1 MWRYRNPV
9 EIAFGS
15 NAFDRLPSLVA
26 GRRYA
31 LVTYPDAAFAEA
43 AERLFMAVSSRSAS
57 GPWNCEIGHSAWSWK
72 RQGGTQ

>member
-26 GRRYA
+26 GRRNA

-43 AERLFMAVSSRSAS
+43 AERLFMAGERTRCA
-57 GPWNCEIGHSAWSWK
+57 
-72 RQGGTQ
+72 GGVLVMSVR

>member
-26 GRRYA
+26 GRRYT
-31 LVTYPDAAFAEA
+31 LVTYPGAAFAEV
-43 AERLFMAVSSRSAS
+43 AERLFMAESSSARCRRRSAS
-57 GPWNCEIGHSAWSWK
+57 ASA
-72 RQGGTQ
+72 RGVQRTP

>member
-26 GRRYA
+26 GRRYT
-31 LVTYPDAAFAEA
+31 LVTYPGAAFAEV
-43 AERLFMAVSSRSAS
+43 AERLFMAESIRNRAS
-57 GPWNCEIGHSAWSWK
+57 F
-72 RQGGTQ
+72 